1 MAKFI
6 PHDAEG
12 EKDWQD
18 ADISTLKKIQ
28 GYVGGLMEIVYL
40 DDGKCLIVN
49 EEGRLKNLP
58 FNYNASW
65 LARKSIVGNTILCN
79 YNELN

>member
-6 PHDAEG
+6 RHDAEG
-12 EKDWQD
+12 EKDWVD

-40 DDGKCLIVN
+40 DNG
-49 EEGRLKNLP
+49 
-58 FNYNASW
+58 
-65 LARKSIVGNTILCN
+65 
-79 YNELN
+79 